1 MCNKELKNETSQP
14 LLWKQTEKKE
24 NSNSLRYFCIGI
36 IQILNITY
44 NKFLRKKSSMSSNLV
59 HFEKKEFC

>member
-1 MCNKELKNETSQP
+1 MCNKKLKNETSQP

-44 NKFLRKKSSMSSNLV
+44 NNFLRKNQV
-59 HFEKKEFC
+59 CPQI